1 MFSKF
6 CFSRFHGKFQL
17 SQCCFSV
24 FNFRRTTIKFLFL
37 RFHCQ
42 IPIFTLPLSKFQFFT
57 LLLARFNFY
66 AYALKTFGGNN
77 CLFSNWIC
85 LRNFGATCHQRFVAT
100 RGLGKSK
107 PKISVKNWTSK
118 QKLVFKLNLK
128 PKSCVTAVV
137 PSVFSHSNFHISI
150 VGYASAPFLSRKQIK
165 KFYKYVLRKYKFP
178 ILY

>member
-57 LLLARFNFY
+57 LLLAGFNFH
-66 AYALKTFGGNN
+66 ASALKTCGGNN
-77 CLFSNWIC
+77 CLFSNWIY
-85 LRNFGATCHQRFVAT
+85 LRNFGATCHQRLRVWEV
-100 RGLGKSK
+100 RD
-107 PKISVKNWTSK
+107 KIV
-118 QKLVFKLNLK
+118 QVFQFK
-128 PKSCVTAVV
+128 T
-137 PSVFSHSNFHISI
+137 
-150 VGYASAPFLSRKQIK
+150 
-165 KFYKYVLRKYKFP
+165 KFP
-178 ILY
+178 DTNLPLN

>member
-57 LLLARFNFY
+57 LLLAGFNFH
-66 AYALKTFGGNN
+66 ASALKTCGGNN

-85 LRNFGATCHQRFVAT
+85 LRNHRRNLPPTFPRLASVAN
-100 RGLGKSK
+100 LGTEYF
-107 PKISVKNWTSK
+107 P
-118 QKLVFKLNLK
+118 
-128 PKSCVTAVV
+128 
-137 PSVFSHSNFHISI
+137 
-150 VGYASAPFLSRKQIK
+150 
-165 KFYKYVLRKYKFP
+165 LRKYFLRNVNVNLP
-178 ILY
+178 QNSQLRQTCVSRSVFYLVTFQF

>member
-57 LLLARFNFY
+57 LLLAGFNFH
-66 AYALKTFGGNN
+66 ASALKTCGGNN

-85 LRNFGATCHQRFVAT
+85 LRNFGATCHQRFAALRR
-100 RGLGKSK
+100 RGFLALNFIRCTKLEFS
-107 PKISVKNWTSK
+107 TS
-118 QKLVFKLNLK
+118 
-128 PKSCVTAVV
+128 
-137 PSVFSHSNFHISI
+137 
-150 VGYASAPFLSRKQIK
+150 LS
-165 KFYKYVLRKYKFP
+165 
-178 ILY
+178 